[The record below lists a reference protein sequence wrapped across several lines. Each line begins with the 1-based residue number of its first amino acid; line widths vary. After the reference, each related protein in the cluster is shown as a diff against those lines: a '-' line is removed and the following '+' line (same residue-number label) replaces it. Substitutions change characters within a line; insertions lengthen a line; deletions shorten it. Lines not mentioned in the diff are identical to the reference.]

1 MAKTQSQIQAEKKK
15 LVEDFASTQK
25 SLDEIHER
33 QMEDL
38 PEDYEEKLKSAVDAA
53 NESFEKYQAAE
64 KDQGENAG
72 DKLSEERKQ
81 EYLTGKAAI
90 NEEVAKLNEA
100 IAETEAS
107 AETQATVETVTLENT
122 SYGKDVSLIL
132 SGVLLGALVSFAVYK
147 FSRRNKDMDKKKSW
161 VMRPVAWICTYL
173 GPAENFV

>member
-81 EYLTGKAAI
+81 EYLTGKAAMCY
-90 NEEVAKLNEA
+90 NNYYNHTPCNPCNKNLPALAHREEERNVKFERSKRICIRGRLQ
-100 IAETEAS
+100 S
-107 AETQATVETVTLENT
+107 
-122 SYGKDVSLIL
+122 IL
-132 SGVLLGALVSFAVYK
+132 QTGNRLRPIHHMEGRNRRSFQ
-147 FSRRNKDMDKKKSW
+147 R
-161 VMRPVAWICTYL
+161 L
-173 GPAENFV
+173 